1 MFSLNCYIAII
12 LVNSICQYQFSQP
25 HLLKS
30 FLKCIKDCPKC
41 GYISRICFFFGVNT
55 KLLLSNGKGI
65 MLLTPFILY
74 IVCKGYNP
82 VNVPLEGLVHFDNFL
97 YMHVGWCNVLSL
109 K

>member
-1 MFSLNCYIAII
+1 MWLYKLN
-12 LVNSICQYQFSQP
+12 L
-25 HLLKS
+25 
-30 FLKCIKDCPKC
+30 FLFWCEHKTTSEQWKRH
-41 GYISRICFFFGVNT
+41 YA
-55 KLLLSNGKGI
+55 
-65 MLLTPFILY
+65 TPFILY